1 MAQQTGAIQDTTAP
15 SLSNSP
21 PDRLFREKPLSWLLK
36 GRFWAG
42 VCFYIAFGFFV
53 VNRLGLVGTVVVDS
67 FGSRW
72 FGGTW
77 LPQGFTTQWY
87 QHEVN
92 DHDIGSLLFNTLFVA
107 GTATLIALVAGFGA
121 AYVLAR
127 KQFRFK
133 GLLVVL
139 YLLPM
144 LLPPLVYGIPLATVL
159 LKYLGGALPSVILI
173 NLVPVVPFVI
183 LILRPFVEQ
192 IDVSLESA
200 SRMLGANRL
209 QTFWRVLLPLMMPG
223 LLTAGIL
230 AMVRTIAMFELTFL
244 VADASSQTLVV
255 ILYSD
260 AFASG
265 IRPNQVVDAMAVIY
279 TLTTMAMVIVALIFV
294 KPTQFVVRLK
304 KS

>member
-1 MAQQTGAIQDTTAP
+1 MAQQIEAVQNTPPTVPGASASVTP
-15 SLSNSP
+15 K
-21 PDRLFREKPLSWLLK
+21 RRPLSWLRR
-36 GRFWAG
+36 GRFWG
-42 VCFYIAFGFFV
+42 MVCFYLAIVFFI
-53 VNRLGLVGTVVVDS
+53 VNILGLVGTVIVDAL
-67 FGSRW
+67 GSHW
-72 FGGTW
+72 FYGSW

-87 QHEVN
+87 QYELN
-92 DHDIGSLLFNTLFVA
+92 DHDFGSLLFNTLFVA
-107 GTATLIALVAGFGA
+107 LAVTVIALIAGFGA

-127 KQFRFK
+127 LRFRGK
-133 GLLVVL
+133 GLLTVL

-159 LKYLGGALPSVILI
+159 LQYLGGSLPSVILI

-192 IDVSLESA
+192 VDGSLESA

-209 QTFWRVLLPLMMPG
+209 QTFWRVILPLMIPG

-244 VADASSQTLVV
+244 VADANSQTLVT

-260 AFASG
+260 AFAAG
-265 IRPNQVVDAMAVIY
+265 IRPNQAVDAMAVMY
-279 TLTTMAMVIVALIFV
+279 TLTTMSMVIVALIFI

-304 KS
+304 KA

>member
-1 MAQQTGAIQDTTAP
+1 MAQQTGAIQDTSAP
-15 SLSNSP
+15 SLSKSP
-21 PDRLFREKPLSWLLK
+21 SNKMFREKPLPWFLK

-42 VCFYIAFGFFV
+42 VCFYFAIGFFV
-53 VNRLGLVGTVVVDS
+53 INILGLVGTVVVDS
-67 FGSRW
+67 FGAHW

-77 LPQGFTTQWY
+77 LPQGFTISWY
-87 QHEVN
+87 QFEVN
-92 DHDIGSLLFNTLFVA
+92 DHDIGSLLFNTLFIASVV
-107 GTATLIALVAGFGA
+107 TVIALIAGFGA

-133 GLLVVL
+133 GLLIGL

-192 IDVSLESA
+192 VDVSLESA
-200 SRMLGANRL
+200 SRMLGANRF
-209 QTFWRVLLPLMMPG
+209 QTFWRVMLPLMMPG

-244 VADASSQTLVV
+244 VADARTQTLVV

-260 AFASG
+260 AFAAG
-265 IRPNQVVDAMAVIY
+265 LRPNQVVDAMAVIY

-304 KS
+304 KT

>member
-1 MAQQTGAIQDTTAP
+1 MAQQTGAVKNTNAP
-15 SLSNSP
+15 SLSKFPS
-21 PDRLFREKPLSWLLK
+21 DRLFREKPFPWFLK

-42 VCFYIAFGFFV
+42 VCFYFAIGFFV
-53 VNRLGLVGTVVVDS
+53 LNILGLVGTVVVDS
-67 FGSRW
+67 FGAHW

-77 LPQGFTTQWY
+77 LPQGFTTSWY
-87 QHEVN
+87 QFEVN
-92 DHDIGSLLFNTLFVA
+92 DHDIGSLLFNTLFIASTV
-107 GTATLIALVAGFGA
+107 TVIALVAGFGA

-133 GLLVVL
+133 GLLIGL

-192 IDVSLESA
+192 VDVSLESA
-200 SRMLGANRL
+200 SRMLGANRF

-244 VADASSQTLVV
+244 VADARTQTLVV

-260 AFASG
+260 AFAAG
-265 IRPNQVVDAMAVIY
+265 LRPNQVVDAMAVIY

-304 KS
+304 KT

>member
-1 MAQQTGAIQDTTAP
+1 MAQQTGVIQADTASTLGKSSA
-15 SLSNSP
+15 
-21 PDRLFREKPLSWLLK
+21 DWRFREKPIPWFLM

-42 VCFYIAFGFFV
+42 VCFYIAVGFFV
-53 VNRLGLVGTVVVDS
+53 VNIVGLVGTVVIDS
-67 FGSRW
+67 FGKHW

-87 QHEVN
+87 QAEMS
-92 DHDIGSLLFNTLFVA
+92 DHNIGQLLFNTLFVA
-107 GTATLIALVAGFGA
+107 VVVTLIALAAGFGA

-133 GLLVVL
+133 GLLVTL

-159 LKYLGGALPSVILI
+159 LKYMGGALPSVILI

-192 IDVSLESA
+192 VDGSLESA

-209 QTFWRVLLPLMMPG
+209 QTFWRVLLPLMLPG
-223 LLTAGIL
+223 LLTAGVL
-230 AMVRTIAMFELTFL
+230 AMVRTIAMFELTYL
-244 VADASSQTLVV
+244 VADANSTTLVV
-255 ILYSD
+255 MLYSD
-260 AFASG
+260 AFAAG
-265 IRPNQVVDAMAVIY
+265 IRANQMVDAMAVIY
-279 TLTTMAMVIVALIFV
+279 TATTMVMVIVALIFI

>member
-1 MAQQTGAIQDTTAP
+1 MTQQIEATRNTPPTVPGESSSDSPSKGA
-15 SLSNSP
+15 
-21 PDRLFREKPLSWLLK
+21 FSWLLR
-36 GRFWAG
+36 GRFWGA
-42 VCFYIAFGFFV
+42 VCFYAAIAFFI
-53 VNRLGLVGTVVVDS
+53 VNILGLVGTVVIDS
-67 FGSRW
+67 FGTHW
-72 FGGTW
+72 FYGSW
-77 LPQGFTTQWY
+77 LPQGFTAQWY
-87 QHEVN
+87 QYELN

-107 GTATLIALVAGFGA
+107 VTVTLIALVAGFGA

-127 KQFRFK
+127 KQFRGK
-133 GLLVVL
+133 GILTIL

-159 LKYLGGALPSVILI
+159 LQYLGGSLPSVILI

-192 IDVSLESA
+192 VDVSLESA
-200 SRMLGANRL
+200 SRMLGAKRF
-209 QTFWRVLLPLMMPG
+209 QTFWRVILPLMLPG

-244 VADASSQTLVV
+244 VADANTQTLVT

-260 AFASG
+260 AFAAG
-265 IRPNQVVDAMAVIY
+265 IRPNQAVDAMAVMY
-279 TLTTMAMVIVALIFV
+279 TLTTMSLVIVALIFV

-304 KS
+304 KA